1 MRAGVPMP
9 PPRASAFTLPR
20 MCNLVIIHR
29 PLQRSAFAVVT
40 LAFLDTHAGAQPGL
54 RAGAG
59 RRTGLAAP
67 SQGA

>member
-1 MRAGVPMP
+1 
-9 PPRASAFTLPR
+9 